1 MDASS
6 SRLNSGAIR
15 QFVKETVRR
24 FEVSSTLVRIGVV
37 TYSYSPKLLV
47 GFGRSYSRPQ
57 IYRLVDR
64 MQVKG
69 YGGRYLGK
77 ALDYTRRYLFSGTPR
92 CGRRRVLVVLTT
104 GESRDGVRPYALK
117 MFGSGVEV
125 YAIGI
130 GRVRRQSLFQIATRH
145 RLAFRVNAGRLIYL
159 TRKIKDRICSY
170 PGACLGDVD
179 KLSHLFQIDKSIFV
193 FVAFLFTCCSFSSTY
208 QVELFQILNNI
219 ISSPSAIRLFLIF
232 FCNLITLGKNC
243 CLSSLNNLRI
253 STTL

>member
-15 QFVKETVRR
+15 QFIKETVRR
-24 FEVSSTLVRIGVV
+24 FEISSTLVRIGVV
-37 TYSYSPKLLV
+37 TYSSSAKLLMN
-47 GFGRSYSRPQ
+47 FGKSYSRSQ
-57 IYRLVDR
+57 IYRVVDR
-64 MQVKG
+64 MQLKG
-69 YGGRYLGK
+69 YGGRYIGR

-92 CGRRRVLVVLTT
+92 CGRRRVLLVLTT

-130 GRVRRQSLFQIATRH
+130 GRVRRQSLFQIATRS

-170 PGACLGDVD
+170 PGACHGDVD
-179 KLSHLFQIDKSIFV
+179 KLFQIDKSIFL
-193 FVAFLFTCCSFSSTY
+193 FIAFLFTCCSFSSTY
-208 QVELFQILNNI
+208 PVELFQIFNNI
-219 ISSPSAIRLFLIF
+219 ISFPCAIR
-232 FCNLITLGKNC
+232 
-243 CLSSLNNLRI
+243 
-253 STTL
+253 